1 MKQVSFDRVSFCY
14 DFIEKYILKDYQ
26 GSIYLMNNYLSLH
39 KSFSVIDIGG
49 GTGFFSKEII
59 EKVNKIVVVDP
70 SYKMLKKIRNPNIS
84 MVQGDGGF
92 LSVKNESFDLAIIVN
107 VLHHVHKKDQKKVL
121 AETFRVLKKKGSVF
135 IIEVFF
141 PMTFWNKLFCRFENF
156 TVGKTYHL
164 SAEMLKSYLKDV
176 GFRKVTMTYPKDHSW
191 KYVAVAMK

>member
-1 MKQVSFDRVSFCY
+1 MTSLSFDRVSFFY

-26 GSIYLMNNYLSLH
+26 GSMDLMNRYLSLH
-39 KSFSVIDIGG
+39 KNFSVIDIGG

-59 EKVNKIVVVDP
+59 EKINKVVVVDP
-70 SYKMLKKIRNPNIS
+70 SSKMIKKIHNPNIS

-92 LSVKNESFDLAIIVN
+92 LSIKDESFDLAIIVN
-107 VLHHVHKKDQKKVL
+107 VLHHIHKKDQKKVL
-121 AETFRVLKKKGSVF
+121 AETFRVLKKNGSVF

-164 SAEMLKSYLKDV
+164 SAEILESHLKNV
-176 GFRKVTMTYPKDHSW
+176 GFKEITMRYPEEHSW
-191 KYVAVAMK
+191 KYVAVGLK

>member
-1 MKQVSFDRVSFCY
+1 MKHVSFDKVSFFY

-26 GSIYLMNNYLSLH
+26 GSIDLIEKYLSLD
-39 KSFSVIDIGG
+39 KKYRVIDVGG

-59 EKVNKIVVVDP
+59 EKIRNAVIVDP

-84 MVQGDGGF
+84 VIQGDGCF

-107 VLHHVHKKDQKKVL
+107 VLHHIHKKYQKKVL
-121 AETFRVLKKKGSVF
+121 AETFRVLKKKGNVF

-141 PMTFWNKLFCRFENF
+141 PMTFWNKLFCRFEKF

-164 SAEMLKSYLKDV
+164 TAEMLESYLKDV
-176 GFRKVTMTYPKDHSW
+176 GFRKVTMTYPTDHSW
-191 KYVAVAMK
+191 KYVAVAIK

>member
-1 MKQVSFDRVSFCY
+1 MEHISFDRISFCY

-26 GSIYLMNNYLSLH
+26 GSIDLMNKYLYLQKNYC
-39 KSFSVIDIGG
+39 VIDIGG

-59 EKVNKIVVVDP
+59 EKIRNAVIVDP

-84 MVQGDGGF
+84 VIQGDGGF

-107 VLHHVHKKDQKKVL
+107 VMHHIHKKDQKKVL
-121 AETFRVLKKKGSVF
+121 VETFRVLKKKGSVF

-164 SAEMLKSYLKDV
+164 SAEMLESYLKNV
-176 GFRKVTMTYPKDHSW
+176 GFTDITMTYPKDHSW
-191 KYVAVAMK
+191 KYVVIAQK